1 MVLNLGCIVEGH
13 GDVEAVPE
21 LLRRIWRELDPGFYL
36 KVQRPWRM
44 GRYKLVKVG
53 ELETAIERMVRQLPR
68 PRAILILIDAETDCP
83 GKLGPELLA
92 RAKAARPDIRTGLVL
107 AKREFEAWFLAAI
120 ESLRGQCGIADDA
133 EEVSDPEA
141 VSDAKGFIRHNMER
155 GRGYSETLD
164 QPALTASF
172 NMHTARQRSDSF
184 DKCWRE
190 VARLFAEASREAEQ
204 KAPESG

>member
-13 GDVEAVPE
+13 GEVEAVPE
-21 LLRRIWRELDPGFYL
+21 LLRRIWRELEPGFYL
-36 KVQRPWRM
+36 KVQRPWRI

-53 ELETAIERMVRQLPR
+53 ELETAIERMTRQLPS

-92 RAKAARPDIRTGLVL
+92 RAKVARPDIPTGLVL
-107 AKREFEAWFLAAI
+107 AKHEFEAWFLAAI

-133 EEVSDPEA
+133 EEVPDPEA
-141 VSDAKGFIRHNMER
+141 VSDAKGFVKHNMEW
-155 GRGYSETLD
+155 GRGYSETVD

-172 NMHTARQRSDSF
+172 DMQLARRRSASF

-190 VARLFAEASREAEQ
+190 VERLFAKASRGPGHEG
-204 KAPESG
+204 PESG